1 MKKIL
6 KKSIFIMAMALSL
19 SIFVSCSQSSSNV
32 GKVDTFIKKAYV
44 PEPEDSDVFSSPEN
58 QALGEGVDEDSNE
71 KTELDKYLEDMFKPL
86 MTETG
91 YENFAGV
98 NPLIWLGNA
107 HSEEGLEITLKDLNI
122 NELKK
127 EKTSD
132 EFEYYEASYTIEY
145 SKDDKTI
152 GSQDLKSEI
161 RMTKDG
167 LVDDFRQSNPI
178 QIP

>member
-1 MKKIL
+1 MKKSL
-6 KKSIFIMAMALSL
+6 RKSIFIIAMALTLSL
-19 SIFVSCSQSSSNV
+19 FVGCAKSSSNV
-32 GKVDTFIKKAYV
+32 DKVDNFIKKAYV
-44 PEPEDSDVFSSPEN
+44 PEPEDSDVFSSAEN

-91 YENFAGV
+91 YQNFAGV

-127 EKTSD
+127 EKASD

>member
-1 MKKIL
+1 MKNIL

-19 SIFVSCSQSSSNV
+19 SIFVSCTESSSNV
-32 GKVDTFIKKAYV
+32 DKVENFIKKAYV
-44 PEPEDSDVFSSPEN
+44 PEPEDSDVFSSAEN
-58 QALGEGVDEDSNE
+58 QALGEGVDEDNNE

-98 NPLIWLGNA
+98 IPLIWLGTA
-107 HSEEGLEITLKDLNI
+107 HNEDGLEKD
-122 NELKK
+122 
-127 EKTSD
+127 KTSD

-145 SKDDKTI
+145 LKDDKNV

>member
-1 MKKIL
+1 MKKFL
-6 KKSIFIMAMALSL
+6 KKSIFIMAIALTLSL
-19 SIFVSCSQSSSNV
+19 FVSCAKSSSTV
-32 GKVDTFIKKAYV
+32 DKVDNFIKKAYV
-44 PEPEDSDVFSSPEN
+44 PEPEDSDVFSSAEN

-71 KTELDKYLEDMFKPL
+71 KTELDKYLENMFKPL

-91 YENFAGV
+91 YENFKGV
-98 NPLIWLGNA
+98 NPLIWLGTALN
-107 HSEEGLEITLKDLNI
+107 EDGLEILLKDLKI
-122 NELKK
+122 DEIKK
-127 EKTSD
+127 DKTSD

-145 SKDDKTI
+145 QKDNKI
-152 GSQDLKSEI
+152 VGSQDLKSEI

>member
-1 MKKIL
+1 M
-6 KKSIFIMAMALSL
+6 
-19 SIFVSCSQSSSNV
+19 
-32 GKVDTFIKKAYV
+32 
-44 PEPEDSDVFSSPEN
+44 
-58 QALGEGVDEDSNE
+58 
-71 KTELDKYLEDMFKPL
+71 
-86 MTETG
+86 
-91 YENFAGV
+91 
-98 NPLIWLGNA
+98 
-107 HSEEGLEITLKDLNI
+107 EITLKDLNI

>member
-1 MKKIL
+1 MKSNF
-6 KKSIFIMAMALSL
+6 KKNIFILALILSL
-19 SIFVSCSQSSSNV
+19 SLFVSCSQGSSNV
-32 GKVDTFIKKAYV
+32 DKVDNFIKKAYI
-44 PEPEDSDVFSSPEN
+44 PEPEDSELFSSSN
-58 QALGEGVDEDSNE
+58 HQALGEGVDEDANE

-91 YENFAGV
+91 YQNFAGV

-127 EKTSD
+127 EKASD